1 MMFTGVKT
9 MCKRLSLIAVGVL
22 LTFGVLFAT
31 AYFGI
36 RYLTCSIFRDDEPRT
51 YESWKDLKDDELL
64 IQMVPRSAT
73 NIKRCDFGGF
83 RAYQCN
89 VSCKVSLKGLEEFAK
104 ERGYNFEQVDSEGA
118 VDFGLA
124 TQKGRSENNSFCERA
139 FSKGKFLRC
148 EFSRKS
154 ADGLVQHFL
163 LCYDIVQEKLCCQ
176 YSDD

>member
-1 MMFTGVKT
+1 MVFVGVKA
-9 MCKRLSLIAVGVL
+9 MCRCFSLITAGTL
-22 LTFGVLFAT
+22 LTLGVLFAT

-36 RYLTCSIFRDDEPRT
+36 RYLTCSIFGDDEQRT
-51 YESWKDLKDDELL
+51 YESWKDIKDDELL
-64 IQMVPRSAT
+64 VQIVPRSAT

-118 VDFGLA
+118 VGFGF
-124 TQKGRSENNSFCERA
+124 TKQKGRNGNNSLCERA

-154 ADGLVQHFL
+154 ADGLAQHFL
-163 LCYDIVQEKLCCQ
+163 LCYDIIQEKLCCQ

>member
-22 LTFGVLFAT
+22 LTLGFLFVT

-51 YESWKDLKDDELL
+51 YESWTDIKDDKLL

-73 NIKRCDFGGF
+73 NIKRLDFGGF

-89 VSCKVSLKGLEEFAK
+89 VSCNVSLKGLKEFA
-104 ERGYNFEQVDSEGA
+104 EEHDYDFVRVDA
-118 VDFGLA
+118 KTA
-124 TQKGRSENNSFCERA
+124 TDSCWTRQKDRDVSNSLCKDV
-139 FSKGKFLRC
+139 FSQGELLHY
-148 EFSRKS
+148 EFSQKS
-154 ADGLVQHFL
+154 RNGLSQHFRFL
-163 LCYDIVQEKLCCQ
+163 YDGTHEKLFCR
-176 YSDD
+176 YADE

>member
-1 MMFTGVKT
+1 
-9 MCKRLSLIAVGVL
+9 MCKCFSLITAGTLVTL
-22 LTFGVLFAT
+22 GVLFAT

-36 RYLTCSIFRDDEPRT
+36 RYLTCSIFGDDEPRT
-51 YESWKDLKDDELL
+51 YESWKDIKDDELL
-64 IQMVPRSAT
+64 VQIVPRSAT

-118 VDFGLA
+118 VGFGF
-124 TQKGRSENNSFCERA
+124 TKQKGRNGNNSLCERA

-148 EFSRKS
+148 EVSRKS
-154 ADGLVQHFL
+154 VDGLAQHFL
-163 LCYDIVQEKLCCQ
+163 LCYDIIQEKLCCQ

>member
-1 MMFTGVKT
+1 MMFVGVKT
-9 MCKRLSLIAVGVL
+9 MCKWFSVITAGTL
-22 LTFGVLFAT
+22 LTLGVLFAT
-31 AYFGI
+31 AYFGM
-36 RYLTCSIFRDDEPRT
+36 RYLTYSIFRDDEPRT
-51 YESWKDLKDDELL
+51 YESWKDIKDDKLL
-64 IQMVPRSAT
+64 IQMVPRSAM
-73 NIKRCDFGGF
+73 NIKRHDFGGF

-118 VDFGLA
+118 VDFEF
-124 TQKGRSENNSFCERA
+124 TKQKGRNGNNSLCERA

-154 ADGLVQHFL
+154 ADGLAQHFL
-163 LCYDIVQEKLCCQ
+163 LCYDVVKEKLCCQ